1 MNNQTDQIL
10 QHDERDPED
19 SFDRVLRSEL
29 AWQASPELTAC
40 LLELVPA
47 GAQMLAYPEHPPAPA
62 RPRTWYTTLVTI
74 LTMLA
79 VSLSLAV
86 AWQYLLLVGAELGLA
101 GIVSQAQALPG
112 TLLGWLYAELP
123 AARSLV
129 ELLSTAQAY
138 LHWLLIAIVLWL
150 AVDARA
156 PAGATLQQQASN

>member
-1 MNNQTDQIL
+1 MHNETDQIL

-29 AWQASPELTAC
+29 SWQASPDLTAS
-40 LLELVPA
+40 LLALVPA
-47 GAQMLAYPEHPPAPA
+47 EAQMLAHPDQPPAPA

-86 AWQYLLLVGAELGLA
+86 AWQYMLLVGAELGLA
-101 GIVSQAQALPG
+101 SIISQVQALPA

-123 AARSLV
+123 AARALV
-129 ELLSTAQAY
+129 EFLGAAQAY
-138 LHWLLIAIVLWL
+138 LHWLLVAIVLWL

-156 PAGATLQQQASN
+156 PGATLQQQTSS